1 MVRSHDRPAARCVGV
16 TCRHHEGPVRLEPMQ
31 NAIDLGKSAAARIL
45 CGAERRTAA
54 GPARRPPGASTPA
67 PP

>member
-1 MVRSHDRPAARCVGV
+1 
-16 TCRHHEGPVRLEPMQ
+16 MQ